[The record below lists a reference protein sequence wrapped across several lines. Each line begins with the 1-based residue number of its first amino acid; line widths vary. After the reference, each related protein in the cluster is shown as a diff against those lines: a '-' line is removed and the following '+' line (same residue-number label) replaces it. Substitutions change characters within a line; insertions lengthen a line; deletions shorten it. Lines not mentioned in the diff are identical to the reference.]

1 MSARTDDYR
10 RILITGTRL
19 RPNVST
25 FLETLAAELDEIRAD
40 LREDFMYE
48 MYGSR
53 REARWE
59 RAIRRCLDA
68 LPD

>member
-1 MSARTDDYR
+1 M
-10 RILITGTRL
+10 
-19 RPNVST
+19 ST